1 MNEPTGAAGVLIVVI
16 TAFVTLWTQR
26 GAARAQRRTTAIEE
40 RSLGLE
46 EFRTLRESAMQ
57 DLANMRDEVAG
68 LRIEVH
74 EARETLGVASNH
86 IRELRPLVPNPPG
99 APALPARLVQKN
111 IGV

>member
-1 MNEPTGAAGVLIVVI
+1 VVI

-57 DLANMRDEVAG
+57 DLATMRDEVAG
-68 LRIEVH
+68 LRGEVRDV
-74 EARETLGVASNH
+74 RETLSVASDH

-99 APALPARLVQKN
+99 APVLPAKLRQQN
-111 IGV
+111 IGA

>member
-1 MNEPTGAAGVLIVVI
+1 VII

-57 DLANMRDEVAG
+57 DLANMRVEMAG
-68 LRIEVH
+68 LRSEMY
-74 EARETLGVASNH
+74 ETRETLGVAFDH

-99 APALPARLVQKN
+99 APALPAKLRQQN
-111 IGV
+111 IGA